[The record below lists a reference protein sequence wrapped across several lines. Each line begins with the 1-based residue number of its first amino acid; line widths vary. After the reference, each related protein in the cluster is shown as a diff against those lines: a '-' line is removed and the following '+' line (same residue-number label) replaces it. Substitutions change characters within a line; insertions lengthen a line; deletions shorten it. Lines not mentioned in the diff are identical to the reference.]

1 MRRVPRR
8 AGASNWQFDQM
19 GKVELSELLKLAA
32 AERLEIAEVLLES
45 VAADVAAAPL
55 TDEERAYVVGR
66 LLEHEASPDDTV
78 PWSVVMKDLKT

>member
-1 MRRVPRR
+1 
-8 AGASNWQFDQM
+8 M

-45 VAADVAAAPL
+45 VAADMAAVPL

-78 PWSVVMKDLKT
+78 PWSVVMKDLET

>member
-1 MRRVPRR
+1 
-8 AGASNWQFDQM
+8 M

-45 VAADVAAAPL
+45 VAADVAAASL

-66 LLEHEASPDDTV
+66 LL
-78 PWSVVMKDLKT
+78 

>member
-1 MRRVPRR
+1 
-8 AGASNWQFDQM
+8 M

-45 VAADVAAAPL
+45 VASDVAAVPL

-66 LLEHEASPDDTV
+66 LMEHKAFPDDTV
-78 PWSVVMKDLKT
+78 PWSDVMKDLET

>member
-1 MRRVPRR
+1 
-8 AGASNWQFDQM
+8 M

-45 VAADVAAAPL
+45 VAADMAAVPL

-66 LLEHEASPDDTV
+66 LLEHEACPDDTV
-78 PWSVVMKDLKT
+78 PWSVVMKDLET

>member
-1 MRRVPRR
+1 
-8 AGASNWQFDQM
+8 M
-19 GKVELSELLKLAA
+19 GKVELSELLKLAV

-45 VAADVAAAPL
+45 VAADMEAVPL

-78 PWSVVMKDLKT
+78 PWSVVMKDLET

>member
-1 MRRVPRR
+1 
-8 AGASNWQFDQM
+8 M

-45 VAADVAAAPL
+45 VAADMEAVPL

-66 LLEHEASPDDTV
+66 LLEHEASPNDTV
-78 PWSVVMKDLKT
+78 PWSGVMKDLEP